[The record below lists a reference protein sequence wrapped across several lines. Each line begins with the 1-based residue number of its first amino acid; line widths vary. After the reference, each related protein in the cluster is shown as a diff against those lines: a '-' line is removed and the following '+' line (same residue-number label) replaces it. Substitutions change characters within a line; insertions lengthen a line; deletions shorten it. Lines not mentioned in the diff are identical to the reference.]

1 MLKNGDRVPRDHL
14 EIVSLGHFRNTP
26 AEPSSARCTS
36 TGPERG
42 EGDAELDAA
51 LARLVQQGAGA
62 VLLGD
67 GYSPYG

>member
-1 MLKNGDRVPRDHL
+1 MLECSDRVPRDRL

-26 AEPSSARCTS
+26 ADPNSPRCTS

-42 EGDAELDAA
+42 EDDAELDAA
-51 LARLVQQGAGA
+51 LARFVQQGAGA